1 MSFDQA
7 FRLLVAALMLG
18 YGLVGI
24 FQRRIRIFDRG
35 RLWGSQSPPH
45 YVRGR
50 KAVLWGVYMVVLAIA
65 IGTLPYWWPR

>member
-7 FRLLVAALMLG
+7 FRLFVAALMLG

-24 FQRRIRIFDRG
+24 FQRRIRIFDRSM
-35 RLWGSQSPPH
+35 WGAQSPPH

-50 KAVLWGVYMVVLAIA
+50 KAVLWGVYMVVLAVGIA
-65 IGTLPYWWPR
+65 TIRYWWPR

>member
-1 MSFDQA
+1 MSFDRA
-7 FRLLVAALMLG
+7 FRLFVAALMLG

-24 FQRRIRIFDRG
+24 FKQRIRFFDRG
-35 RLWGSQSPPH
+35 MGGLQSPPR

-65 IGTLPYWWPR
+65 IATMRYWWPR